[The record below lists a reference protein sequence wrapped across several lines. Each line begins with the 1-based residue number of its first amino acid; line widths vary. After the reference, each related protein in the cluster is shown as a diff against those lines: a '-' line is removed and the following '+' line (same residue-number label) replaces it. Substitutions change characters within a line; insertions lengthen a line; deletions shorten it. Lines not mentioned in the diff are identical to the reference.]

1 MSPKRSVFSLNIDSN
16 TEHFHQRISDPDHR
30 DGDKVIEING
40 PTHGHTDLS
49 YISKPFE
56 KVVNR
61 AVDEVVKDTGK
72 KVGSV
77 EGDIHYTSQS
87 SKNTSS
93 SSNSTYTGNLNI
105 KNKSARR
112 LIERK
117 YDTSEL

>member
-16 TEHFHQRISDPDHR
+16 TEHYHQRISEPDHP
-30 DGDKVIEING
+30 DGNKVVEING

-72 KVGSV
+72 KVRSV
-77 EGDIHYTSQS
+77 EGDIRYTSQS

-93 SSNSTYTGNLNI
+93 SSSTYTGNLNI
-105 KNKSARR
+105 KNKSTRR
-112 LIERK
+112 FIERK
-117 YDTSEL
+117 YDTSDL